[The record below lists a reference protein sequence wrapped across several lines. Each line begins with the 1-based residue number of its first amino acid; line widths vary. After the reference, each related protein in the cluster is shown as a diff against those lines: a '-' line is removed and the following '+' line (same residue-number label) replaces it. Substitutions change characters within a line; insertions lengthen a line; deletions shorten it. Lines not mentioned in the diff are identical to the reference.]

1 MDYSIK
7 KEKHTKTLADIWILS
22 FPIKPENMSSIYSDI
37 KSSVGYSK
45 WNRVWKGYV
54 FQKKDPTNKLV
65 EYFDKI
71 GFNRIGDISQND
83 NSKELIPKKDIQNIF
98 DNINNGEILN
108 KVFIEWNNVKTDQDS
123 IKWKETVCQTYTGSF
138 NKPLTDSLE
147 TFIKE
152 QHKDSFNYKEFKK
165 EMIKA
170 YNNCENA
177 KIEKLNP
184 KKDIELKEQENY
196 KYKFLDNVE
205 KGDVFTFVGG
215 DSINK
220 KLINNLIVKSNNI
233 VSKGK
238 PNESRKITF
247 ADVDN
252 LKGVKYY
259 AYFRFSGGYSGKGYS
274 FAIGDSSFSVD
285 SIEKNDELTMTK
297 PDKIHKL
304 KGNIINQA
312 DYNKAYEIGVSS
324 LKNEYIKVPSQDK
337 ELQDFLYSKP
347 ERKKIGNNETIELM
361 NVWNKARFITNDI
374 EAKKIL
380 DKKPIEYE
388 VESEVYSDEVIKTF
402 KQSFISIT
410 KLVNFFTDFNVLQED
425 KKTIRKTFSEIEN
438 LKKKKKELFLEQSG
452 NVEVQK
458 EYNDVLQELKN
469 AENKAK
475 SFFKEYIE
483 NKELYQ
489 TKEVESDEIIQ
500 NENLPDKAKYF
511 NFVKENINKSFFDKR
526 YEKFYILKMVVLS
539 ENRIV
544 VDEISKKGEKKLMK
558 EISLTEFGYHYD
570 KEQIIKADEN
580 YLKNLIQ
587 SFAENFEKQ
596 LKTSYNVLKEQKSN
610 INEAIK
616 NEVGENFEIDF
627 EGMNTF
633 TILYSESIVMA
644 EVIATIDASGDT
656 LKFDDPNSSDK
667 YLDNAIL
674 PIIEICNRFLLKE
687 KEIPL
692 NDKNYSKDLL
702 IKFVESLREE
712 LTNYGTKELNQDDVL
727 EIAKDVTNGDQF
739 LVDAIIKFDNRIKD
753 KASSVEWLVD
763 AIMQSSLKYGLDMFG
778 TSFKIENIKS
788 TLNKEKAKTH
798 IYKLGDK
805 YRSDFDTEGMLKVF
819 ELRHTLD
826 REDLKKLHTS
836 LEDLNFHSEAKK
848 VSEILNNPFI
858 IGDKVFISGLPEK
871 VKAYLTKGQPMIDN
885 PYNNEYG
892 VVVHYQNDDVRVKL
906 DKGISEAFGEESL
919 TNLTLNPSKDP
930 ELIEL
935 DKFVKDRSEELGIE
949 QSIEEVDEILAKDYF
964 EFYDEQPKEVQ
975 DILSNYNLDEGVNY
989 DELDFIKS
997 ELNEIGWTMDYGL
1010 SAEPY
1015 DLRPLKDFEFKEE
1028 EQKEKELIEQS
1039 LDVSQ
1044 QNSEIDINTS
1054 FKSQRELN
1062 EAIKQFIN
1070 DTSGR
1075 TNFTLEEK
1083 QFISQYS
1090 GSGGQLKKG
1099 EEKTKE
1105 AFSEF
1110 YTPDLAVKK
1119 MWLLA
1124 HKYGFRGGKLLE
1136 PSVGTGN
1143 FLKYV
1148 DYINCDVTAYELN
1161 ELTSKIVKILYPE
1174 TTVINKSF
1182 STHFYGKSKFDGNLP
1197 DKYFDKD
1204 FDLIIGNPPYGE
1216 QNHEKKISS
1225 ERKLL
1230 KVKGDMNLEHYFMIR
1245 GLDCLKVGGLLIYL
1259 TTNNVFFKDFQ
1270 GVKEL
1275 ISDRANLVDAYLL
1288 PNKTFKNT
1296 QVGTAIIVLRKK

>member
-54 FQKKDPTNKLV
+54 FQKKDPTTKLV

-71 GFNRIGDISQND
+71 GFNRIDDISQND
-83 NSKELIPKKDIQNIF
+83 NSNDIELKGQELKDQKFYDLVAENIQNY
-98 DNINNGEILN
+98 NISEDSATLTAYETLGYYPKYSKQSDDVLEPNAITE
-108 KVFIEWNNVKTDQDS
+108 VEEDS
-123 IKWKETVCQTYTGSF
+123 I
-138 NKPLTDSLE
+138 
-147 TFIKE
+147 
-152 QHKDSFNYKEFKK
+152 
-165 EMIKA
+165 
-170 YNNCENA
+170 
-177 KIEKLNP
+177 

-215 DSINK
+215 DSIHK
-220 KLINNLIVKSNNI
+220 KLIKNLIVKSNNI

-247 ADVDN
+247 ANVDN

-337 ELQDFLYSKP
+337 ELFDFLFSKP
-347 ERKKIGNNETIELM
+347 ERNEIGNNETIELM
-361 NVWNKARFITNDI
+361 KVWNKARFITNDI

-402 KQSFISIT
+402 KQSFISMT
-410 KLVNFFTDFNVLQED
+410 KLFNFFTDFNVLQED
-425 KKTIRKTFSEIEN
+425 KETITKTFSEIEN

-500 NENLPDKAKYF
+500 NEKLAKDITKYI

-539 ENRIV
+539 ENKIV

-558 EISLTEFGYHYD
+558 EISLTEFGYFYD

-587 SFAENFEKQ
+587 SFSENIDFANYKRNNKDE
-596 LKTSYNVLKEQKSN
+596 TSYEVLKESKAE
-610 INEAIK
+610 INTLIK

-627 EGMNTF
+627 QGMNTF

-692 NDKNYSKDLL
+692 NDNYVHFNTKPSDLFIQVL
-702 IKFVESLREE
+702 NGEKGTNIYSSTFVGQEMIKLYGLPKKGYYIINKESQKY
-712 LTNYGTKELNQDDVL
+712 LTNDELPESMKKRQ
-727 EIAKDVTNGDQF
+727 
-739 LVDAIIKFDNRIKD
+739 
-753 KASSVEWLVD
+753 
-763 AIMQSSLKYGLDMFG
+763 
-778 TSFKIENIKS
+778 

-798 IYKLGDK
+798 IYNLGDK

-836 LEDLNFHSEAKK
+836 LEDLNFHSENKK
-848 VSEILNNPFI
+848 VSEILNDPFI

-892 VVVHYQNDDVRVKL
+892 VVVHYQNEDVRVKL
-906 DKGISEAFGEESL
+906 DKGISEAFGEENV
-919 TNLTLNPSKDP
+919 TNLTLDPLKDP
-930 ELIEL
+930 ELIEI
-935 DKFVKDRSEELGIE
+935 DNFVKDRQEELEIEKPIE
-949 QSIEEVDEILAKDYF
+949 QEIDEILEKDYF

-975 DILSNYNLDEGVNY
+975 DILSNYNFDEGVNY
-989 DELDFIKS
+989 DKLDFIKG

-1062 EAIKQFIN
+1062 EAIKQFVN
-1070 DTSGR
+1070 ETSER
-1075 TNFTLEEK
+1075 TDFTLEEK

-1197 DKYFDKD
+1197 DNYFDKD

-1296 QVGTAIIVLRKK
+1296 MVGTAIIVLRKK